1 MKKQPTSITVIAWI
15 LIVIGVISL
24 ITTTIGLNNPMVK
37 EVMSRSS
44 IPIPAQY
51 IMNYVGLLITLI
63 SGIAMLKGKNWAR
76 LLYVIY
82 SIISIVIGFATSPM
96 KAALVSGCIIFLV
109 VVFFL
114 FRPKAKN
121 YFTGSGA

>member
-24 ITTTIGLNNPMVK
+24 IATTIGLNNPMVK

-76 LLYVIY
+76 LLYVI
-82 SIISIVIGFATSPM
+82 
-96 KAALVSGCIIFLV
+96 
-109 VVFFL
+109 
-114 FRPKAKN
+114 
-121 YFTGSGA
+121 